1 MTKQEIAKIL
11 STVKIAYPH
20 SFRGMSREDANATMA
35 LWERQFRDFDYA
47 IVQMAIDSI
56 IAVDTSDYMPSIGK
70 VKDMILK
77 LSRPDARS
85 ASEAW
90 RIVKKTLT
98 EKSLIWIDDSIDAF
112 NELPP
117 DVQLCIGSAQQLHQW
132 ARTSDTDID
141 TVIASNFMRAYREQA
156 QRERERM
163 LLPGDVKQALG
174 IEDTKTI
181 ETKGENTDEH

>member
-20 SFRGMSREDANATMA
+20 SFRGMSREDASATMA

-56 IAVDTSDYMPSIGK
+56 IAVDTSDFMPSIGK

-77 LSRPDARS
+77 LSRPDAMS
-85 ASEAW
+85 AAEAW
-90 RIVKKTLT
+90 NVVKKALD
-98 EKSLIWIDDSIDAF
+98 EKSMIWIDDAVDAF

-132 ARTSDTDID
+132 ARTRNEDLD

-156 QRERERM
+156 QKERERM

-174 IEDTKTI
+174 IEDSRAI
-181 ETKGENTDEH
+181 ETKGEKKDEH